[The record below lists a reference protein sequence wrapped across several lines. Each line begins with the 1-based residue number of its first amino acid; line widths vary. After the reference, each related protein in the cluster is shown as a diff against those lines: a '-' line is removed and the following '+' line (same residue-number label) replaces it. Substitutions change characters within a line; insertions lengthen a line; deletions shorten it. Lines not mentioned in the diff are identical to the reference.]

1 MGAQRRD
8 YFTLPDRRASAQL
21 AASTMAESMTER
33 LYYTDSYLRDF
44 TARIIDRSSDGLTA
58 YLDRSA
64 FYPTSGGQPFDL
76 GSIAG
81 TAVVEVVDEDDRIAH
96 RLAGPVAAD
105 SVDCA
110 VDWT

>member
-44 TARIIDRSSDGLTA
+44 QARIVDRSADGLTA
-58 YLDRSA
+58 YLDRTA

-76 GSIAG
+76 GSIG
-81 TAVVEVVDEDDRIAH
+81 GVAVVEVADEEDRIAH
-96 RLAGPVAAD
+96 RLAAPVESGD
-105 SVDCA
+105 VECSVD
-110 VDWT
+110 